1 MEKVYISPNIKVVK
15 LYIDSPC
22 MTSSSQTLDPGNQP
36 LDPGEPVG
44 SRRYINRFDEEG
56 TDEWN

>member
-15 LYIDSPC
+15 LYKDSLC

-44 SRRYINRFDEEG
+44 ARRYIYSFDEED
-56 TDEWN
+56 TDEWD